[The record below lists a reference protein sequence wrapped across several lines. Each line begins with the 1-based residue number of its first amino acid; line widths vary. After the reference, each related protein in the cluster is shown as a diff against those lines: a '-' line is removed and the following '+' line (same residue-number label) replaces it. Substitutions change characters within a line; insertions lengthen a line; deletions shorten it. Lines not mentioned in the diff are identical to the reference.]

1 MGELVEGGGVED
13 VPPVLKDAF
22 FIGKSRAREREK
34 RVRTF
39 IVSSQ
44 PHVTMMNS
52 TAVSLIAHLRR
63 KVIGRSD
70 ASVGFWLAAIIAC

>member
-1 MGELVEGGGVED
+1 MEGGGVED

-22 FIGKSRAREREK
+22 ISKSRENEKDREE

-52 TAVSLIAHLRR
+52 TAVSMVAHLRR

>member
-1 MGELVEGGGVED
+1 MGELVQGGGVED

-22 FIGKSRAREREK
+22 IYLEREREREK

-52 TAVSLIAHLRR
+52 TAVSMVAHLRR

>member
-22 FIGKSRAREREK
+22 LLARVAREREK

-52 TAVSLIAHLRR
+52 TAVSMVAHLRR

>member
-1 MGELVEGGGVED
+1 MQGGGVED

-22 FIGKSRAREREK
+22 LLARVAREREREK

-52 TAVSLIAHLRR
+52 TAVSMVAHLRR